1 MADVMHKTTGIGR
14 KLDERIAVHIAFG
27 VIKVSLIGNRGKA
40 QMRIFRVQT
49 VRQAAQEAERF
60 WDRHLIGIEP
70 WYRAQQ
76 SNTDVIISASPD
88 FLIGAACRRLGVRFL
103 ASPVDARTGQLLGP
117 NCRGEEKVRRFRSAY
132 GAAEVERFYSDSCS
146 DAPLA
151 ALAQEAF
158 LVRRGQVLPW
168 LWQGK
173 EKERKA

>member
-1 MADVMHKTTGIGR
+1 
-14 KLDERIAVHIAFG
+14 
-27 VIKVSLIGNRGKA
+27 
-40 QMRIFRVQT
+40 MRVVTST
-49 VRQAAQEAERF
+49 VR
-60 WDRHLIGIEP
+60 IE
-70 WYRAQQ
+70 
-76 SNTDVIISASPD
+76 
-88 FLIGAACRRLGVRFL
+88 GAACRRLGVRFL